1 MNHQYFELL
10 ENQLKNTR
18 KHQLINLK
26 SHTNLGPDESHSV
39 HKLKSTKIVV
49 EEVVSPEVTGSFTF
63 AAKSEVY
70 VEEIGSLTLN
80 AIVEEVESDN
90 DLNILSRGVSIISV
104 ASDDKVVIEEQ
115 TKEETDENLD
125 DLMERIKKQ
134 RNVLA
139 DILDENTTHI
149 EEKVAEEVVEMKE
162 EIILAEK
169 ITKID
174 KEPKPEGTIV
184 LFKKIIKTTYAKNEM
199 QSST

>member
-1 MNHQYFELL
+1 MIHQYIEPLVF
-10 ENQLKNTR
+10 NYALKIKWNTR

-39 HKLKSTKIVV
+39 HKIKTTKIVV
-49 EEVVSPEVTGSFTF
+49 EEAVSPEVSGSFTF
-63 AAKSEVY
+63 AAKSEVC

-90 DLNILSRGVSIISV
+90 DQQKNLSRGVSIISV
-104 ASDDKVVIEEQ
+104 ASDVIEEQ
-115 TKEETDENLD
+115 IKETSDENLD

-134 RNVLA
+134 RNALA
-139 DILDENTTHI
+139 DILDENTTQI
-149 EEKVAEEVVEMKE
+149 EEKVAEEVVEIKE

-184 LFKKIIKTTYAKNEM
+184 LYKQI
-199 QSST
+199 

>member
-1 MNHQYFELL
+1 MKHQ
-10 ENQLKNTR
+10 KT
-18 KHQLINLK
+18 HQLINLK

-39 HKLKSTKIVV
+39 HKLRSTKIVV

-63 AAKSEVY
+63 AAKSEVC

-104 ASDDKVVIEEQ
+104 ASDDKVVIEE
-115 TKEETDENLD
+115 TDENLD

-134 RNVLA
+134 RSVLA
-139 DILDENTTHI
+139 DILDESTTHI
-149 EEKVAEEVVEMKE
+149 EEKVAEEVVEIKE

-174 KEPKPEGTIV
+174 KEPKPEGIIV
-184 LFKKIIKTTYAKNEM
+184 LFKQI
-199 QSST
+199 